1 VDTRG
6 CELYNFSGQL
16 CNTYGYKPVSFTA
29 YPPDMQSP
37 SKKKIDCLHRQIITN
52 ENQYRQALKLD
63 QQFSVLKGFKDILKQ
78 LREKLEQLP
87 AAKS

>member
-1 VDTRG
+1 MAISLLALR
-6 CELYNFSGQL
+6 L
-16 CNTYGYKPVSFTA
+16 
-29 YPPDMQSP
+29 PDMQSP